1 MPRLCLSINNSM
13 NVYDSNRNHEVVHI
27 GTSSYIK
34 GIQNIKLELYIF
46 VSFKQYTVLKTDN
59 MYTVKSSNY
68 NS

>member
-13 NVYDSNRNHEVVHI
+13 NVYDSDRNHEVVHI
-27 GTSSYIK
+27 GMYSYIK

-46 VSFKQYTVLKTDN
+46 VSFTVLKTDN